1 MRAPGAITV
10 SAPEAE
16 KISPICCFLTKWA
29 CRFLL
34 VVQNLASPGCD
45 LPPTCPRHAW
55 VCWLMTRISK
65 ATSDPCGHVALRPC
79 SARKIRCPAWL
90 RFFWFLIS
98 RSSGVS
104 EQPTNATRNE
114 IGDSVSTFY
123 CSVRDVRCGIVPAFG
138 GDVLAGV
145 RQRRIHPL
153 FFDFSNQRGFDHLG
167 LGGVDIEAVAESA
180 SWRNLNRGRRRD
192 RAGCEKRVDCSCR

>member
-1 MRAPGAITV
+1 MRALGAITV
-10 SAPEAE
+10 SAPEPE
-16 KISPICCFLTKWA
+16 QISAICCLPTKSA

-34 VVQNLASPGCD
+34 VAQNLASPGCD
-45 LPPTCPRHAW
+45 LQPTCPRHAW

-98 RSSGVS
+98 RSSGAS

-114 IGDSVSTFY
+114 IGDSVSAFY
-123 CSVRDVRCGIVPAFG
+123 RSLRDVRCGIVPAFG

-145 RQRRIHPL
+145 RQRRIHAHSS
-153 FFDFSNQRGFDHLG
+153 DSSNQCGIDHLG
-167 LGGVDIEAVAESA
+167 LGVVEIEAVAESA